1 MVRFTPWKGQRF
13 YHGEPEVVMALI
25 SLAEQLYEL
34 KRFLLN

>member
-25 SLAEQLYEL
+25 SLAEQLSEL
-34 KRFLLN
+34 KGFLLN